1 MPQESMLNPASMAPV
16 NTPALMA
23 RLNTPIMVPW
33 PKWVRPSSA
42 AQAPST
48 GQSTASP
55 KPRNR

>member
-1 MPQESMLNPASMAPV
+1 MAPV

-55 KPRNR
+55 NPRNR